1 MAAKVMVVA
10 LADVRGVAVVRGK
23 VIRFDDVRGYG
34 FVLPESGGEDVFLH
48 VNDINFDKRK
58 LTPGTVVEFV
68 VEEGERGLKASDV
81 NLVAGRG
88 PTQDYNTP
96 EASFHED
103 GDFADLLSVREFRDE
118 VTEALLAGVPT
129 LSAEQVVRV
138 RQTVVGIARAH
149 GWLDAESREN

>member
-1 MAAKVMVVA
+1 M
-10 LADVRGVAVVRGK
+10 AVVRGK

-34 FVLPESGGEDVFLH
+34 FVLPETGGEDVFLH

-81 NLVAGRG
+81 SLVAGRA
-88 PTQDYNTP
+88 TQDYAADP
-96 EASFHED
+96 GFPED

-129 LSAEQVVRV
+129 LTAEQVVRV

-149 GWLDAESREN
+149 GWLDAEVREN

>member
-1 MAAKVMVVA
+1 M
-10 LADVRGVAVVRGK
+10 AVVRGK

-34 FVLPESGGEDVFLH
+34 FVLPETGGEDVFLH

-58 LTPGTVVEFV
+58 LVPGAVVEFV

-81 NLVAGRG
+81 SLVSGRTTEYTSD
-88 PTQDYNTP
+88 PAFAD
-96 EASFHED
+96 D

-129 LSAEQVVRV
+129 LTAEQVVRV

-149 GWLDAESREN
+149 GWLDAEARES

>member
-1 MAAKVMVVA
+1 VW
-10 LADVRGVAVVRGK
+10 GVAVVRGK

-34 FVLPESGGEDVFLH
+34 FVLPETGGEDVFLH

-58 LTPGTVVEFV
+58 LTPGAVVEFV

-81 NLVAGRG
+81 SLVGGGSREREFPADQGF
-88 PTQDYNTP
+88 
-96 EASFHED
+96 AED

-118 VTEALLAGVPT
+118 VTEALLAAVPT
-129 LSAEQVVRV
+129 LTADQVVRV

-149 GWLDAESREN
+149 GWLDAETRES

>member
-1 MAAKVMVVA
+1 MW
-10 LADVRGVAVVRGK
+10 GVAVVRGK

-34 FVLPESGGEDVFLH
+34 FVLPETGGEDVFLH

-81 NLVAGRG
+81 NLVSGRA
-88 PTQDYNTP
+88 PSAQDYSGGDGHFP
-96 EASFHED
+96 ED

-118 VTEALLAGVPT
+118 VTEALLSGVPT
-129 LSAEQVVRV
+129 LTAEQVVRV

-149 GWLDAESREN
+149 GWLDAEAREN

>member
-1 MAAKVMVVA
+1 M
-10 LADVRGVAVVRGK
+10 VRGK

-34 FVLPESGGEDVFLH
+34 FVLPETGGEDVFLH

-58 LTPGTVVEFV
+58 LTPGATVEFV

-81 NLVAGRG
+81 NLVSGRG
-88 PTQDYNTP
+88 PTQDFAP
-96 EASFHED
+96 DAGFGED
-103 GDFADLLSVREFRDE
+103 GDFADLLSIREFRDE

-129 LSAEQVVRV
+129 LTAEQVVRV

-149 GWLDAESREN
+149 GWLDAEAREN

>member
-1 MAAKVMVVA
+1 MAAKGNGVA

-81 NLVAGRG
+81 NLVAGRA
-88 PTQDYNTP
+88 PTQDYTP
-96 EASFHED
+96 DAGFHED

-129 LSAEQVVRV
+129 LTAEQVVRV